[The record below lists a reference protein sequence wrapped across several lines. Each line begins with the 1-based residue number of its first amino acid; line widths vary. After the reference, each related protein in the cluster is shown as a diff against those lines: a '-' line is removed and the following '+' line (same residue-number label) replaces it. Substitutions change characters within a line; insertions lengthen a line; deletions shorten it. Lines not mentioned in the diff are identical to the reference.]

1 MSSRFLKPIITKT
14 IRAVVRAGMILKKPC
29 KNNEYLV
36 DLKIAGSDK
45 ILLVTRVG
53 NMIENV
59 LEAVVD
65 HSSLFG
71 I

>member
-1 MSSRFLKPIITKT
+1 
-14 IRAVVRAGMILKKPC
+14 MILRKIC

-59 LEAVVD
+59 LETVVD
-65 HSSLFG
+65 HSSLVG